1 MMTIKKSP
9 FRVGRDQNGS
19 CEAER
24 PFLHSTRR
32 RVHFR
37 ALPLL
42 LAVGLAWTV
51 GCHAVNRDRYF
62 LQSSSK
68 PGEEPNYYRVTVRGR
83 AVASQARYVSGFF
96 DEKAVEEYFGEFSQP
111 KGGKFFTESEPVDD
125 EPIDPRLEHRSLV
138 LLLSANSDA
147 VAGQIGALAENE
159 QVMDALGG
167 LLGKDLT
174 AKLSERIFQLN
185 ELEVR
190 TKTFAADANARLTS
204 GTISPQ
210 ELLILGNQLASVLG
224 ATEEFSDIASLRNW
238 LDTQRNSLLAEGK

>member
-1 MMTIKKSP
+1 MTIKESP
-9 FRVGRDQNGS
+9 FRASRDRDGS
-19 CEAER
+19 CDAER
-24 PFLHSTRR
+24 HIFHSTYR
-32 RVHFR
+32 RVHFK

-42 LAVGLAWTV
+42 LGVGLAWTV

-111 KGGKFFTESEPVDD
+111 KGGKFTESEPVDD

-167 LLGKDLT
+167 LLGKDTT

-185 ELEVR
+185 ELEMR
-190 TKTFAADANARLTS
+190 TKSFAADASARLDS

-238 LDTQRNSLLAEGK
+238 LDTQRSSLLAEGK